1 MSRSLRI
8 NYPNTIYHVI
18 NRRLT
23 RNKIVNEQRD
33 YLEFFKTLSKIHD
46 VTLNEVAQRFEVRSY
61 GVVGWSCNGIRKKIE
76 SNRAFK
82 RKMERIYQQKI
93 LPLDFKKLKSFLG
106 DYDFATI
113 KITVSRKS
121 M

>member
-1 MSRSLRI
+1 MSRPLRI
-8 NYPNTIYHVI
+8 NCPDAIYHVL
-18 NRRLT
+18 NLGLAM
-23 RNKIVNEQRD
+23 NKIVKGQRD

-46 VTLNEVAQRFEVRSY
+46 VTLNEVAQRFGVRSY

-93 LPLDFKKLKSFLG
+93 
-106 DYDFATI
+106 
-113 KITVSRKS
+113 
-121 M
+121 